1 MIDLLNVKLKLVK
14 KIEELTQN
22 ILEISLDDEEFID
35 SLNIYSGLIEER
47 QSLMDQIDK
56 LDKEILEL
64 SFQSNQIADKIESKN
79 LIDSN
84 IKSIVK
90 NIIDMDKKIK
100 VNAEK
105 ELVNTKRRLNEI
117 DKKIQTSDF
126 EINEEDKKP
135 VGYFLN
141 RKS

>member
-1 MIDLLNVKLKLVK
+1 VIDLLNAKLRLVK

-22 ILEISLDDEEFID
+22 ILEISLDDEEFTD
-35 SLNIYSGLIEER
+35 SLNTYSRLLEER
-47 QSLMDQIDK
+47 QDLMNQIDK
-56 LDKEILEL
+56 LDTEILEL
-64 SFQSNQIADKIESKN
+64 SFQSNQTVDRIELKN

-100 VNAEK
+100 LNAEK
-105 ELVNTKRRLNEI
+105 ELVNTKRKLNEI

-126 EINEEDKKP
+126 EIDEEDKKP

>member
-1 MIDLLNVKLKLVK
+1 MIDLLNAKLRLVK

-22 ILEISLDDEEFID
+22 ILEISLDDEEFTD
-35 SLNIYSGLIEER
+35 SLNTYSRLLEER
-47 QSLMDQIDK
+47 QDLMNQIDK
-56 LDKEILEL
+56 LDTEILEL
-64 SFQSNQIADKIESKN
+64 SFQSNQTVDRIELKN

-100 VNAEK
+100 LNAEK
-105 ELVNTKRRLNEI
+105 ELVNTKRKLNEI

-126 EINEEDKKP
+126 EIDEEDKKP